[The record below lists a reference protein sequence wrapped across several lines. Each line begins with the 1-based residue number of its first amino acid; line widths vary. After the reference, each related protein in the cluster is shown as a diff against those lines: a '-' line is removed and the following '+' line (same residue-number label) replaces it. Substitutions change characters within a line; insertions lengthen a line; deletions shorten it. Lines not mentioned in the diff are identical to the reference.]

1 MMAASFHG
9 SLPTYVFPS
18 PGAGVLS
25 KFVSATAPAIEL
37 MTDSFYEDPCAVGP
51 ERQIDDAL
59 GGMISQGVSDPAYFF
74 RVPLVTGRR
83 IGVRTSE
90 PQTS

>member
-1 MMAASFHG
+1 MMAASFYG

-51 ERQIDDAL
+51 ERQIDDAFEDAEDM
-59 GGMISQGVSDPAYFF
+59 GANVVRVIFFAVETGAGM
-74 RVPLVTGRR
+74 RVQRH
-83 IGVRTSE
+83 
-90 PQTS
+90 